1 MQSLHAAAAVAPVD
15 RPDHVT
21 EPAAQLVGDLLGGA
35 FAERVE
41 VERAGPPRSALRGD
55 EPDQQILDDAFVLEQ
70 AFVGG
75 VVHESPSVAA
85 PSPGRPTAVAAQ
97 TTIS

>member
-1 MQSLHAAAAVAPVD
+1 MSVLSTQVALHAAVAIAPVD

-35 FAERVE
+35 FAEGGEVKRV
-41 VERAGPPRSALRGD
+41 GPPRGAVRGD
-55 EPDQQILDDAFVLEQ
+55 EPAEQVLDDAFVLEQ

-75 VVHESPSVAA
+75 ASMGLRRFGGTV
-85 PSPGRPTAVAAQ
+85 
-97 TTIS
+97 